1 MLQLP
6 SHLTVRNRIS
16 YPQEDEQS
24 ESSLGD
30 TQPFFAAA
38 RRQLRVFLACLV
50 LALGLGAGY
59 LIAAKPQY
67 TADAFILI
75 DNKRIKAVD
84 SAYSDDPS
92 SGMADAAS
100 MLIDSQVEVI
110 KSDKIAEKVIRSLN
124 LLDDPQ
130 FRPAKS
136 TEQMGLFRSIRSQ
149 LGLAT
154 PQVPV
159 NSEEVELYA
168 VSEALKK
175 NMVAGRVART
185 MVMKISYTSP
195 DREKAAKIA
204 NAYAE
209 AYLADQLD
217 AKVEATKRASGWL
230 EERIANLKKKA
241 LSADL
246 AVQKFREER
255 GLILSN
261 GRLVNDQQ
269 LTEINTQ
276 LVTARGDTA
285 KAEARYQRVEAII
298 KGHHTDAVVTEAL
311 GNVVIETLRG
321 KYLEAT
327 KRHAEMLAKLGK
339 DHATVVALQ
348 AEMDEYEKL
357 MFAELGR
364 VAESYRSEL
373 EIARTRETTLTSD
386 LARIVSLNATQ
397 NKDLVM
403 LHDLERESETYRNL
417 HETYLKRYNE
427 ALQQQSFPIIEA
439 RVLTEASVPLV
450 PSYPKKAIILLLFGM
465 VGGAL
470 GATVGL
476 LRELR
481 EKGFQSEEQ
490 IKSELGLECLGILP
504 EIKAKHLPAVAIA
517 DYNSPDAPKPEEAN
531 PSDEANR
538 INPKYI
544 PANAGIFSYTSIRPG
559 SIFAETLMATKL
571 ASDVMLSENQTKV
584 IGTVSVLPGEGKS
597 VFSKNF
603 ASLLAHLGK
612 KTLLID
618 GDLRRARLTF
628 GVAPDAKKG
637 IVEAVIYKDPVDS
650 LIMTEKNSGLSIL
663 PCVIPQGMT
672 HTSEFLSSTGMQQL
686 LSEAKKQYEFI
697 IIDLPPLGPVLD
709 ARAIAPQLDALVFVV
724 EWRRTAR
731 KMVRTVLMKNGD
743 LTPKCLGIV
752 LNKVNMSEIQLYEGL
767 GSHYRH
773 YHEYAKSYYTEGGE
787 DVAPSH
793 SWVNRWFSQTR

>member
-6 SHLTVRNRIS
+6 SHLTVRNRIP
-16 YPQEDEQS
+16 YPPEDEQS
-24 ESSLGD
+24 ESSSGD
-30 TQPFFAAA
+30 TQRLFAAA
-38 RRQLRVFLACLV
+38 RRQVRVFLAFLIFM
-50 LALGLGAGY
+50 LGLGGVY
-59 LIAAKPQY
+59 LLAAKPQY

-75 DNKRIKAVD
+75 DNKRIKAVE

-100 MLIDSQVEVI
+100 MLVDSQVEVI
-110 KSDKIAEKVIRSLN
+110 RSEKVASRVIHSLN
-124 LLDDPQ
+124 LLDDPE
-130 FRPAKS
+130 FKAKPGGGF
-136 TEQMGLFRSIRSQ
+136 GLFSFLRAH
-149 LGLAT
+149 LGLGAS
-154 PQVPV
+154 PAALPV
-159 NSEEVELYA
+159 NNEELQLYTISET
-168 VSEALKK
+168 LKR

-195 DREKAAKIA
+195 DREKAADIA
-204 NAYAE
+204 NAFAE

-217 AKVEATKRASGWL
+217 AKFEATKRASEWL
-230 EERIANLKKKA
+230 EDRITNLKKKA
-241 LSADL
+241 LSSDL
-246 AVQKFREER
+246 AIQKFREEH

-269 LTEINTQ
+269 LTEINTA
-276 LVTARGDTA
+276 LVTARADTS
-285 KAEARYQRVEAII
+285 KAEARYQRIEAII
-298 KGHHTDAVVTEAL
+298 QGHHTDAVVTEAL

-339 DHATVVALQ
+339 DHQAVIALQ

-373 EIARTRETTLTSD
+373 EIAKTRENSLKSE
-386 LARIVSLNATQ
+386 LERVVGLNATQ
-397 NKDLVM
+397 NKDLVT
-403 LHDLERESETYRNL
+403 LHDLEREADTYRSL

-439 RVLTEASVPLV
+439 RVLTAASTPLV
-450 PSYPKKAIILLLFGM
+450 PSHPKKAIILLLFGI
-465 VGGAL
+465 VGAAL
-470 GATVGL
+470 GASVGL
-476 LRELR
+476 WRELR

-504 EIKAKHLPAVAIA
+504 EIKAKHLPSLPGA
-517 DYNSPDAPKPEEAN
+517 DQPGDSQTEETN
-531 PSDEANR
+531 PGDEQNR
-538 INPKYI
+538 INPKHI

-559 SIFAETLMATKL
+559 SIFAETLMAAKL
-571 ASDVMLSENQTKV
+571 ASDVMLTEHDTKV

-650 LIMTEKNSGLSIL
+650 LIMTEKSSGLSLL

-672 HTSEFLSSTGMQQL
+672 HTSEFLASTGMQQL

-731 KMVRTVLMKNGD
+731 KMVRSVLTKNGD
-743 LTPKCLGIV
+743 LTPKCLGAV
-752 LNKVNMSEIQLYEGL
+752 LNKVNMSEIRLYEGL

-773 YHEYAKSYYTEGGE
+773 YHEYAKSYYTEGDE
-787 DVAPSH
+787 DMTASNN
-793 SWVNRWFSQTR
+793 WMNRLLSRAR